1 MMVPVLLL
9 LLVFLLLQPL
19 QLGLVHHFL
28 DQVFLSAHSVSQV
41 LGKVRDQV
49 RDQGLDGKDHMLQK
63 QSTSSQMPDVS
74 AKKANRSTWGH
85 PKHQGSYH
93 SHLT

>member
-74 AKKANRSTWGH
+74 AKKPNQMLYVGTPQTPG
-85 PKHQGSYH
+85 
-93 SHLT
+93 